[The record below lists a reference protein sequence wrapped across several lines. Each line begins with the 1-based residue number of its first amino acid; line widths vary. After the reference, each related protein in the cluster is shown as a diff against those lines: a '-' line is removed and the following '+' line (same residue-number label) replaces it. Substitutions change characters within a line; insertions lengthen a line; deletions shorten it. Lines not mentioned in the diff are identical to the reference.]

1 MKPAS
6 PKQVVFAEA
15 LQRATPAARAA
26 YLDEACG
33 VDATLR
39 WSVEALLSAVVWV
52 VPAIL
57 YANMAG
63 ALEAIR

>member
-6 PKQVVFAEA
+6 LKQAVFAEA

-39 WSVEALLSAVVWV
+39 WSVEALLRAVVWV

-63 ALEAIR
+63 ALESIR

>member
-1 MKPAS
+1 
-6 PKQVVFAEA
+6 VFAEA
-15 LQRATPAARAA
+15 LKRATPEARAA

-39 WSVEALLSAVVWV
+39 WSVEALLRAVVWV

>member
-1 MKPAS
+1 M
-6 PKQVVFAEA
+6 FAEA
-15 LQRATPAARAA
+15 LQRATPEARAA
-26 YLDEACG
+26 HLDEACG
-33 VDATLR
+33 VDSTLR
-39 WSVEALLSAVVWV
+39 RRIEALLRAAVGV